1 MTEPITVTIAPER
14 GQVRMLA
21 RCGPRDVLKA
31 ILVSPITTKR
41 VKVTSRS
48 DDERARSAATRT
60 AAITPSAAPGDAA

>member
-1 MTEPITVTIAPER
+1 MGETYNANDTEYD
-14 GQVRMLA
+14 G
-21 RCGPRDVLKA
+21 
-31 ILVSPITTKR
+31 VSPITTKR